1 MYKYAQIDDSG
12 IAIAVSMLSGP
23 VNAANLIPLSSDEN
37 VVGMCWTGTVWEAR
51 PQPEPAPEHRH
62 ISVGAFFD
70 RFGAAKY
77 AILADTAPAV
87 QALIKDAS
95 VRQYI
100 DLNRAD
106 LPAGLQ
112 MLVDAGHAIDPA
124 AILSAPIEPGERP

>member
-1 MYKYAQIDDSG
+1 MIRYEIT
-12 IAIAVSMLSGP
+12 
-23 VNAANLIPLSSDEN
+23 NAAGETINTILATAEF
-37 VVGMCWTGTVWEAR
+37 VEAHYPGHYR
-51 PQPEPAPEHRH
+51 VAPEDVFVAPPEHRH

-95 VRQYI
+95 VRQFI
-100 DLNRAD
+100 DLDRVD

-112 MLVDAGHAIDPA
+112 MLVDAGHTIDPA
-124 AILSAPIEPGERP
+124 AILSAPIESWERP